1 MKLPKEC
8 QKVGKQKAERSCKRA
23 IQKHSLTFRNLSVE
37 CFKEA
42 TCTRT
47 IKKDCPDENPGQ
59 IRSHRSMN
67 ADGDTRGSRRYVALD
82 IHKQY
87 CVVAGVDR
95 EGRVL
100 LQPVRVEHADLEG
113 WLKQSLRESDH
124 VVIESTTNA
133 WHVYDL
139 LLPLAEQVLVAN
151 PIQVKQIANARV
163 KTDIRDTLILARLLA
178 ANLVPEVWV
187 PPLQVRQL
195 RQLLSQ
201 RRQFVET
208 HTQILNRMHSVAHRH
223 HLRHPAGKR
232 FNEKNTTWQKDKRLS
247 QIEQFQLGLE
257 MENRVYIEKQISRI
271 GKEVAKLSHQKPWAD
286 SMTYLMQL
294 PGFGVITAMTIL
306 AAIGEVQRFG
316 TAKHLAS
323 YSGLTSGLD
332 QSGTH
337 LIQKGITKEGRKELR
352 WALVEVAQRAVK
364 SDPVWKRKFQE
375 MEKRMHRNQAMVA
388 VARQLLEL
396 VWYVLTRR
404 QPYRYFSPERIAYKY
419 LTWAW
424 QMDEQARA
432 GLTRQQF
439 ARYYLMRLGIG
450 HDLTRVALNPKYTR
464 KLASEAEL
472 LALRP
477 ELNHIE

>member
-1 MKLPKEC
+1 MNED
-8 QKVGKQKAERSCKRA
+8 G
-23 IQKHSLTFRNLSVE
+23 N
-37 CFKEA
+37 
-42 TCTRT
+42 TRVV
-47 IKKDCPDENPGQ
+47 
-59 IRSHRSMN
+59 
-67 ADGDTRGSRRYVALD
+67 RRYMALD
-82 IHKQY
+82 IHKHY

-95 EGRVL
+95 EGKVL
-100 LQPVRVEHADLEG
+100 LHAVRVEHADLEE
-113 WLKQSLRESDH
+113 WLKKNLVSTDR

-139 LLPLAEQVLVAN
+139 LAPLVERVVVAN
-151 PIQVKQIANARV
+151 PIRVKQIAQARV

-178 ANLVPEVWV
+178 ANLVPDVWV
-187 PPLQVRQL
+187 PPVHVREM

-223 HLRHPAGKR
+223 HLSHPAGKR
-232 FNEKNTTWQKDKRLS
+232 FNEKTTGWQKDKRLS

-257 MENRVYIEKQISRI
+257 MENRVYIEKQINKI
-271 GKEVAKLSHQKPWAD
+271 GKEVAKMSHQKPWAE

-306 AAIGEVQRFG
+306 AAIGDVQRFESP
-316 TAKHLAS
+316 KHLAS
-323 YSGLTSGLD
+323 YSGLTPGLE
-332 QSGTH
+332 QSGTKNRG
-337 LIQKGITKEGRKELR
+337 KGITKEGRRELR
-352 WALVEVAQRAVK
+352 WALVEAAQMAVK
-364 SDPVWKRKFQE
+364 SDPVWKTRFQE
-375 MEKRMHRNQAMVA
+375 MLKRMHRNQAIAA
-388 VARQLLEL
+388 VAHRLLEL

-404 QPYRYFSPERIAYKY
+404 QPYRHFSHERIAYKY

-424 QMDEQARA
+424 RMDEDARD

-450 HDLTRVALNPKYTR
+450 HDLTRIALDPKHPR

>member
-1 MKLPKEC
+1 
-8 QKVGKQKAERSCKRA
+8 
-23 IQKHSLTFRNLSVE
+23 
-37 CFKEA
+37 
-42 TCTRT
+42 
-47 IKKDCPDENPGQ
+47 
-59 IRSHRSMN
+59 MN
-67 ADGDTRGSRRYVALD
+67 EDGNTRGTRRYVALD
-82 IHKQY
+82 IHKHY

-113 WLKQSLRESDH
+113 WLKKHLQASDY

-139 LLPLAEQVLVAN
+139 LEPLVERVLVAN
-151 PIQVKQIANARV
+151 PIKVKQIARARV

-187 PPLQVRQL
+187 PPAHVREL

-201 RRQFVET
+201 RRQLVET

-223 HLRHPAGKR
+223 HLQHERGKR
-232 FNEKNTTWQKDKRLS
+232 FTEKNTRWQKDKRLS
-247 QIEQFQLGLE
+247 QVEQFQLALE
-257 MENRVYIEKQISRI
+257 MENRVYIEKQVGRI
-271 GKEVAKLSHQKPWAD
+271 GKEVAKMSHQKPWAE

-294 PGFGVITAMTIL
+294 PGFPGTARQGRCGVITAMTVL
-306 AAIGEVQRFG
+306 AAIGEIQRFES
-316 TAKHLAS
+316 ARHLAS
-323 YSGLTSGLD
+323 YSGLTPGLE
-332 QSGTH
+332 QSGTKYRE
-337 LIQKGITKEGRKELR
+337 KGITKEGRKELR

-364 SDPVWKRKFQE
+364 SDPHWKQRFQE
-375 MEKRMHRNQAMVA
+375 LQQRMHRNQAIVA
-388 VARQLLEL
+388 VARRLLEL

-404 QPYRYFSPERIAYKY
+404 QPYRHFSQERIAYKY

-424 QMDEQARA
+424 QMDDEARD

-439 ARYYLMRLGIG
+439 TRYYLMRLGIG
-450 HDLTRVALNPKYTR
+450 HDLTRIALDPKHPR